1 MKRHSLLALL
11 ALVALVLGSL
21 ALSACGS
28 SSSSSTPEKNTTA
41 TESEST
47 AETATAETEES
58 ESSSSSSSG
67 EGGKVGLLLDVAR
80 NDKSFGQ
87 AEYEGAKEA
96 AEELGLELSVV
107 DNVAENAQKA
117 QSALLNFAK
126 EDDYVINNAV
136 AMMGGL
142 PRIAEQYPEKQFGAL
157 SVEVESKENLHWAF
171 QDWYPLGYLAG
182 VAAAEET
189 KSDVVA
195 YVGGGEI
202 PPTIA
207 GQAGFDAGVKAVN
220 PKAEV
225 LSTITGSF
233 EDTTKAKDAA
243 SSEISQGAD
252 VIYAFLDAAHLGVVQ
267 AAKEAGGVK
276 IMGIV
281 VPKCSYSDGLDIG
294 DTVVRQDLITGNLL
308 RAMAKGEAENI
319 VYGVQD
325 PKIASLAFCPGG
337 GTPAVK
343 KAVEAAREEFASGK
357 LKTPGKY
364 LKIESGQE

>member
-1 MKRHSLLALL
+1 MKRHLLLALL
-11 ALVALVLGSL
+11 ALVALGLGSL

-28 SSSSSTPEKNTTA
+28 SSSSSTEPA
-41 TESEST
+41 

-58 ESSSSSSSG
+58 ESPSSSSSG

-87 AEYEGAKEA
+87 AEYEGVKEA

-107 DNVAENAQKA
+107 DSVSENAQKA
-117 QSALLNFAK
+117 QSALLNFSK
-126 EDDYVINNAV
+126 EDDYIINNAV
-136 AMMGGL
+136 AMNGGL
-142 PRIAEQYPEKQFGAL
+142 PRLAEQYPDKQFGAL
-157 SVEVESKENLHWAF
+157 SVEVESKDNLHWAYV
-171 QDWYPLGYLAG
+171 DWYPLGYLAG

-207 GQAGFDAGVKAVN
+207 GQAGFEAGVKAVN
-220 PKAEV
+220 PNAKI

-233 EDTTKAKDAA
+233 EDTTKGKDAA
-243 SSEISQGAD
+243 SSQISQGAD

-281 VPKCSYSDGLDIG
+281 VPKCSYSEGLDIG
-294 DTVVRQDLITGNLL
+294 DTVVRQDQISGNLL
-308 RAMAKGEAENI
+308 RGMVSGEVENT

-325 PKIASLAFCPGG
+325 PEVASLAFCPGG
-337 GTPAVK
+337 STPAVR

-357 LKTPGKY
+357 LTTPEKY
-364 LKIESGQE
+364 LKVESGQE